1 MLLTQPNL
9 MLQRIIKTETF
20 ERNDKIITGNNFCVR
35 HKNRRKH
42 NQHFKVLFLTI
53 NLQVITSNQIFTYR
67 KLNFPLTN
75 QSTPHVLFAT
85 HKPLKVAAAKAL
97 LFRGVWHWYNL
108 LRWMF
113 FIPLLFIKVYHFSEE
128 ILIAM
133 LLLSLKPVFW
143 KRSVFYALSPQ

>member
-1 MLLTQPNL
+1 M
-9 MLQRIIKTETF
+9 K
-20 ERNDKIITGNNFCVR
+20 NNFCVR

-97 LFRGVWHWYNL
+97 LFRGVWLVQLASMN
-108 LRWMF
+108 
-113 FIPLLFIKVYHFSEE
+113 
-128 ILIAM
+128 
-133 LLLSLKPVFW
+133 
-143 KRSVFYALSPQ
+143 VFYSITFHKSLSFLWGNFNRHVVAFFEACVLKEVRILCVISTITVRC